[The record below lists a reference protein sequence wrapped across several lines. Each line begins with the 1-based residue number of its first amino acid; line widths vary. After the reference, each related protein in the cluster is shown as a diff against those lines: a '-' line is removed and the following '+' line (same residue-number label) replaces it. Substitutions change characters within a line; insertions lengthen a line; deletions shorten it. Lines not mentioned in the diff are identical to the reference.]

1 MRMTPRGAFPLR
13 AVRDP
18 VPVDRADKS
27 AAAATAL
34 RWILTALLC
43 MGAAPAAGD
52 LPEDELQVQINSYTD
67 NFGLDVW
74 MPVVSVSKRV
84 SRQSSIS
91 GRMLVDAVTSASMRS
106 RFEIDGITSASRKTS
121 GGGSGL
127 DELRTEFGVGARHL
141 LGNQTLALD
150 VLRSDEHDYS
160 STTVAFAATHPFALN
175 NTEFQWSVLHSWDR
189 VFPTTRDWRRHRD
202 VTTLSATLTQTLHR
216 RAIGQAELWY
226 SDLEGM
232 LTDVYQVV
240 TIVDLQR
247 LQAKLYEPRHPDRR
261 QRKAAGLRANWKLSA
276 SSALEFGYRHY
287 WDDWKVRSETIHGR
301 LRRHAFSNRV
311 TLELGV
317 RGYTQGR
324 AYFFKPAYSEPERY
338 MTVDAK
344 LDSGHSME
352 YELQTTVPG
361 RWVLPGVDGD
371 SDETVRLTGYVR
383 YYHRHTSTPDWHSRR
398 QDLDA
403 MLFGV
408 GFQWKF

>member
-1 MRMTPRGAFPLR
+1 MRMTPRGAFSLLAIRTPLLVGR
-13 AVRDP
+13 P
-18 VPVDRADKS
+18 YKS
-27 AAAATAL
+27 AATPIVM
-34 RWILTALLC
+34 RWILPALLC
-43 MGAAPAAGD
+43 VGAAPAAGD

-67 NFGLDVW
+67 NFGLSVW

-84 SRQSSIS
+84 SPQSSIS

-106 RFEIDGITSASRKTS
+106 RFEIDGITSASRKAS

-160 STTVAFAATHPFALN
+160 STTIAFAATHPFALN

-216 RAIGQAELWY
+216 RAIGQAELAY
-226 SDLEGM
+226 SDLDGM

-240 TIVDLQR
+240 TITDPGR
-247 LQAKLYEPRHPDRR
+247 LEAKLYEPRHPDRR
-261 QRKAAGLRANWKLSA
+261 QRKAAGLRAIWKLSA
-276 SSALEFGYRHY
+276 SSALEVEYRHY
-287 WDDWKVRSETIHGR
+287 WDDWEVRSETIHGR
-301 LRRHAFSNRV
+301 LRRHAFSDRV
-311 TLELGV
+311 TMELGV

-324 AYFFKPAYSEPERY
+324 AYFFKPTYSEPEPY
-338 MTVDAK
+338 MSVDAK

-352 YELQTTVPG
+352 YEFQTTVPG
-361 RWVLPGVDGD
+361 GWVLPGVDGD
-371 SDETVRLTGYVR
+371 ADETMQLTGYVR
-383 YYHRHTSTPDWHSRR
+383 YYHRHTSSPDWHSRR
-398 QDLDA
+398 RDLDA
-403 MLFGV
+403 VLFGL